1 MTTKR
6 ASRKKEEVQRLT
18 RDNVPEIVA
27 ALKELNSTTTPRW
40 NVVDALELLID
51 SGNFAHARALA
62 ERIIPL
68 VNGDGRERLFKGY
81 LALCDLMINGA
92 QTEAIR
98 ELEALYVEIHH
109 NGHSVADRVRIALL
123 LSRSLSVCV
132 GMGSLS
138 EAALLRAR
146 GVLQVELTRVVE
158 ACNPEFQCVVATEL
172 AKSYLHAPT
181 SDPRAAMGILRDPR
195 LLQAMSL
202 VPIDLSF
209 DVRRI
214 TYQVTRAVGAGCD
227 IEFSDEQLR
236 AEARV
241 VGGVARAL
249 AELAIARR
257 AAAPCEDRLDKAAE
271 LFETNEF
278 MSGAFEAR
286 FLLGS
291 QALDRGHNSVAER
304 QLRQADR
311 LAAGVGFLH
320 GQLLARVGLF
330 QAAIIGA
337 QDGEATSRADELSSL
352 MSSEVALGSMG
363 LNMAAARQ
371 IVGQV
376 VEALEMARRCQG
388 FFSRQGIEH
397 SEAQALHTL
406 GSCEARLGQWP
417 AAYTAWE
424 RSVQIDE
431 ERCAFISACERRA
444 LVVQALVMTDITTSG
459 QVDSATRALCQEL
472 LDESYQTLR
481 RFGQS
486 SEARRIEARL
496 HTVNA
501 QLCVMTKSSVAA
513 LRHTSAARE
522 LFESLGMDHDA
533 ALVEALSGLAMIEVG
548 KCGSTEIVEE
558 AVLTLQRPLQFF
570 TGSEYRHIRWK
581 VLYYLAVAGVVI
593 SQRKSQ
599 AMDKLKWKDLA
610 TGWLKDA
617 LREVA
622 QLDEAAGGANA
633 SQPDSE
639 FSPGLKPSALEALKV
654 TLGIGAQRS
663 RRAERDLVPEVG
675 PGDGVVH

>member
-1 MTTKR
+1 MTIKR
-6 ASRKKEEVQRLT
+6 ASRKKVQGQRLT
-18 RDNVPEIVA
+18 RDSVPEIVS
-27 ALKELNSTTTPRW
+27 ALKELNSADTPRW

-51 SGNFAHARALA
+51 SGNFAHARSLA
-62 ERIIPL
+62 DRIIPL

-81 LALCDLMINGA
+81 LALCGLMIDGC
-92 QTEAIR
+92 QTEATR

-146 GVLQVELTRVVE
+146 GVLQVELTRAVE
-158 ACNPEFQCVVATEL
+158 ASNPEFQCVVATEL

-181 SDPRAAMGILRDPR
+181 SDPRAALGILRDPR

-202 VPIDLSF
+202 VPSDLAF

-227 IEFSDEQLR
+227 IDFSDEQLR
-236 AEARV
+236 GEARA

-257 AAAPCEDRLDKAAE
+257 AAAPCEERLHKAAE

-278 MSGAFEAR
+278 ISGAFEAR

-304 QLRQADR
+304 QFRQADS
-311 LAAGVGFLH
+311 LAAGGGFLH
-320 GQLLARVGLF
+320 GQLLAKVGLF
-330 QAAIIGA
+330 QAAIIGS
-337 QDGEATSRADELSSL
+337 QDGEAATRADDLSAL
-352 MSSEVALGSMG
+352 MSSEVALGAMG
-363 LNMAAARQ
+363 LNVAAARQ

-376 VEALEMARRCQG
+376 GEALEMARRCER
-388 FFSRQGIEH
+388 FFSRQGIDH
-397 SEAQALHTL
+397 SEAQALHTI
-406 GSCEARLGQWP
+406 GSCEARLGHWP

-424 RSVQIDE
+424 RSVLIDE
-431 ERCAFISACERRA
+431 GRCAFISACERRA
-444 LVVQALVMTDITTSG
+444 LVVQALVMSDMTASG
-459 QVDSATRALCQEL
+459 EIEAPTRTLCQEL

-501 QLCVMTKSSVAA
+501 QLCVMTKSSVTA

-522 LFESLGMDHDA
+522 LFDSLGMEHDA

-548 KCGSTEIVEE
+548 KCGATEIVEE

-570 TGSEYRHIRWK
+570 TGAEYRHVRWK

-593 SQRKSQ
+593 YQRKSQ
-599 AMDKLKWKDLA
+599 AMDKLRWKDLA

-617 LREVA
+617 VREVA
-622 QLDEAAGGANA
+622 LLEESGDGSNPTQ
-633 SQPDSE
+633 SDSE
-639 FSPGLKPSALEALKV
+639 FSPGLRPSALEALKT
-654 TLGIGAQRS
+654 TLGLGSQRA
-663 RRAERDLVPEVG
+663 RRAERDLVLEVG